1 MGGIAPPSPARALHN
16 QGENSRARARTLYL
30 PGMNFIR
37 AQFRAAALRA
47 RRLEGRGGEGAGGKE
62 LDWAGLV
69 CRAAGGPG
77 QAGAACGGGGRG
89 GGGGPDSG
97 GPRQHTTAL
106 TIIHPHQPGFVFV

>member
-1 MGGIAPPSPARALHN
+1 MGGIAPPSPARALHY
-16 QGENSRARARTLYL
+16 QGENSRTRTHVVFTGDEFYTCPVLSSSS
-30 PGMNFIR
+30 
-37 AQFRAAALRA
+37 ACAAAGGA
-47 RRLEGRGGEGAGGKE
+47 RRRGRGGKE

-106 TIIHPHQPGFVFV
+106 TIIHPHQPCFVFV